1 MTQFAQSKISGFN
14 ELTPIEEYNGIFYKR
29 EDKFMPFKDSLINGG
44 KVRQA
49 LAIITKHL
57 EKIKTDYDST
67 IKTATSIYSP
77 QGLILAKIAKEY
89 NLKCILGVGAT
100 KDWSK
105 SILMKKAHELGAEI
119 RILSGIGYNTV
130 LFNRLKEVPGFPI
143 LFGMNARTDRDAIIE
158 PISNQIINLPRG
170 KFHNIIIPM
179 GSAITT
185 AGILNGLRIYDTYS
199 NPYHPTGYNKVIAVQ
214 IAGYDRMKT
223 IKELVPFVSF
233 MDFRQVKYKKYPYHK
248 EVIVKFNDTE
258 YLDPI
263 YEAKAYDWM
272 INNIDYKKEQTL
284 FWIVGN
290 TFDLRRE

>member
-1 MTQFAQSKISGFN
+1 MTLFAQSKISGFN
-14 ELTPIEEYNGIFYKR
+14 EFTPIEEYNGIFYKR

-105 SILMKKAHELGAEI
+105 SILMKKANELGAEI

-130 LFNRLKEVPGFPI
+130 LFNRLKNVPGFPI
-143 LFGMNARTDRDAIIE
+143 LFGMNAKTDRDAIIE
-158 PISNQIINLPRG
+158 PISNQLLNIPRK

-185 AGILNGLRIYDTYS
+185 AGILNGLITYDAYS
-199 NPYHPTGYNKVIAVQ
+199 EGYNKVTAVQ
-214 IAGYDRMKT
+214 IAGYDRIKT
-223 IKELVPFVSF
+223 IKELVPFINF
-233 MDFRQVKYKKYPYHK
+233 IDFKQVKYKKYLYHK
-248 EVIVKFNDTE
+248 ELIIKFNDTE

-272 INNIDYKKEQTL
+272 INNIDYKKERTL

-290 TFDLRRE
+290 TFNLRRE